1 MRPEV
6 NGFYHE
12 DSGSISYVV
21 AEPGGSRCAIVD
33 PVMDFDPNSGRTG
46 TRPADEIAAFVRR
59 RSLAVEWLLETHAHA
74 DHLSAAA
81 YLKEQLGG
89 RIAIGATIRE
99 VQRLWK
105 EIYNLPARHPTDGSQ
120 FDRLLEGG
128 ERFRIG
134 AMDVLVIETPGHT
147 PANVTYVVG
156 DAALIGDT
164 LLQPDFGTARC
175 DFPGGSARELYHS
188 IQRIL
193 ALPLETRLFA
203 GHDYMP
209 GGRDPAWESTV
220 AEQRAGNVHLKESPD
235 VERFVL
241 MREARDATLPLPRLI
256 LHALQVN
263 IDAGRLPPPETNGVA
278 YLKIP
283 LNRL

>member
-105 EIYNLPARHPTDGSQ
+105 EIYNLPAHHPTDGSQ

-193 ALPLETRLFA
+193 ALPPETRLFT

-263 IDAGRLPPPETNGVA
+263 INAGRLPPPETNGVA

>member
-105 EIYNLPARHPTDGSQ
+105 EIYNLPAHHPTDGSQ

-263 IDAGRLPPPETNGVA
+263 INAGRLPPPETNGVA

>member
-105 EIYNLPARHPTDGSQ
+105 EIYNLPAHHPTDGSQ

-175 DFPGGSARELYHS
+175 DFPGGSARDLYHS

-263 IDAGRLPPPETNGVA
+263 INAGRLPPPETNGVA